1 MQLSYCHAKLS
12 LLLQISQ
19 TRLGAVAILNSGLL
33 HSIKVSGLFAT
44 DADLGVGE
52 FQPFY
57 IYFHTLT
64 SPDIEGPDA
73 VNQHYRLL
81 AAVMR
86 VICAAVLSRGSQ
98 NQQTLE
104 QGRKF
109 LSENRLSILAV
120 LKKSAGL
127 GNTSG
132 MSQQSIDDLADSF
145 TLLMSVTE
153 FLEFE
158 EQTHQKK
165 QAKVY
170 TAFT

>member
-1 MQLSYCHAKLS
+1 
-12 LLLQISQ
+12 
-19 TRLGAVAILNSGLL
+19 
-33 HSIKVSGLFAT
+33 
-44 DADLGVGE
+44 
-52 FQPFY
+52 
-57 IYFHTLT
+57 
-64 SPDIEGPDA
+64 
-73 VNQHYRLL
+73 
-81 AAVMR
+81 MR

-132 MSQQSIDDLADSF
+132 ISQQSIDDLGDSF
-145 TLLMSVTE
+145 MLLMSVTC

-158 EQTHQKK
+158 EKTHQKK
-165 QAKVY
+165 QVKV
-170 TAFT
+170 FTEFT